1 MTASPRHVL
10 KLAASLGQA
19 MRLIVSLKM
28 ERRFRVV
35 VPSRREVS
43 PAASSLLTSLK
54 DVAREQ

>member
-1 MTASPRHVL
+1 
-10 KLAASLGQA
+10 

-54 DVAREQ
+54 DVARER

>member
-1 MTASPRHVL
+1 ML

-28 ERRFRVV
+28 ERRSRVF
-35 VPSRREVS
+35 VPRRRDVS